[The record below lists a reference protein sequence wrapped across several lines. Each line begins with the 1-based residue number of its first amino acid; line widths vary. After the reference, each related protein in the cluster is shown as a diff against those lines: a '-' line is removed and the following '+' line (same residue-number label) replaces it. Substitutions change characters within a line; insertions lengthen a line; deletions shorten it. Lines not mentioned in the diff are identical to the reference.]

1 MMWYNSQFV
10 LLLIMFLVVLAI
22 YTLVKIFD
30 ILVSIKDA
38 IANAPFIPQQ
48 IFYGILWSSIFAL
61 VCFEKAPALTI
72 TSVVTIWSAVILRIV
87 CAIKYLKIK
96 EQRDREE
103 LLKD

>member
-48 IFYGILWSSIFAL
+48 IFMEYYGLL
-61 VCFEKAPALTI
+61 
-72 TSVVTIWSAVILRIV
+72 
-87 CAIKYLKIK
+87 YL
-96 EQRDREE
+96 
-103 LLKD
+103 L